1 MPCLNPIIQVC
12 CFEFSPKT
20 KNKKNNSFIFY
31 FKTLRIHTFI
41 NRIISLPVI
50 DPFICVDFVCR
61 LKLLHRNMNTE
72 EGEKVSYWLAKQRAR
87 AGKHVRQVRMVND
100 SEGIGPV
107 IEGSV
112 S

>member
-1 MPCLNPIIQVC
+1 
-12 CFEFSPKT
+12 
-20 KNKKNNSFIFY
+20 
-31 FKTLRIHTFI
+31 
-41 NRIISLPVI
+41 
-50 DPFICVDFVCR
+50 
-61 LKLLHRNMNTE
+61 MNTE